1 MPVKGYDHL
10 LRALAPLRTER
21 DDWRLSIAG
30 EGPEREALEGL
41 AAALGLA
48 DRVSFLGHRSKDE
61 IATMMQESDLFVL
74 SSLTETFSAAAAEAL
89 ASGLPVL
96 ATRCGGPEEYLTP
109 EVGQLVAA
117 GDPEALRAGLA
128 NILSR
133 LDDFHRPALAAFARS
148 RFSPDEIGRQ
158 IDAVYERCLGDRV

>member
-1 MPVKGYDHL
+1 
-10 LRALAPLRTER
+10 
-21 DDWRLSIAG
+21 
-30 EGPEREALEGL
+30 
-41 AAALGLA
+41 
-48 DRVSFLGHRSKDE
+48 
-61 IATMMQESDLFVL
+61 MMQESDLFVL